1 LEHLSRRK
9 YGQEG
14 ERRFGGKD
22 WKEGKRQRHGRSRRY
37 TYIDLPCPFLFA
49 RKEGRLDRPSVGPLL
64 IRVLLE
70 KLLCG

>member
-1 LEHLSRRK
+1 MESSLAEFGAFVEEK
-9 YGQEG
+9 YREEG

-22 WKEGKRQRHGRSRRY
+22 WKAWEEQKIYLHRFA
-37 TYIDLPCPFLFA
+37 LPVFIC
-49 RKEGRLDRPSVGPLL
+49 KEGSLDRPSVGPLL